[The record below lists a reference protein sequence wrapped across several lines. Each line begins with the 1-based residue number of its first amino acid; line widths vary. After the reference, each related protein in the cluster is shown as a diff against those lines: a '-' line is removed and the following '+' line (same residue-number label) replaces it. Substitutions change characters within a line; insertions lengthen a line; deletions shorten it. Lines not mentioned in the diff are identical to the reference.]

1 VLQGL
6 CLESALEARHHNAEE
21 ALQMHA
27 HVDWTKASQLESM
40 GYAPD
45 AVACALSMFDN
56 SVERAVDWLISSADA
71 EVRPPKRTAPPAPNS
86 APPPPPC
93 SLAARTGSMPAANEL
108 KQVSS
113 HATAL
118 ISAPSV
124 PAPSLVPPPRPPPA
138 TPAVAA
144 PRSAPLAPR
153 AVAGRGEEA
162 LPWPLPPQHAAAAA
176 AAASSASAS
185 ASVSPG
191 VQSAQVAAVMP
202 MKGGWE
208 VQEVAL
214 ESEDTEAKTVMQMK
228 GPTFEWRYWHHN
240 HWRQYDV
247 DVSRRLEEALVAGL
261 RSVQLDLV
269 TDSEVASDKGCKYEI
284 SLTPGD
290 FQQTNLVTGF
300 ERPVKRALGMDFALP
315 PWIHQ
320 TVCEENNVNICLP
333 TTQPVVA
340 DYLRKKVAVEDDEK
354 ASLRRQLESLTV
366 TTTVSEFSNPATNQV
381 KFLKSTIF
389 VDLL

>member
-71 EVRPPKRTAPPAPNS
+71 EVRPLKRTAPPAPNS
-86 APPPPPC
+86 APPAPSP
-93 SLAARTGSMPAANEL
+93 SLAARTRSMPALNEL
-108 KQVSS
+108 MQVSS

-118 ISAPSV
+118 ISGPSV
-124 PAPSLVPPPRPPPA
+124 PAPSPVPPPRAPPA
-138 TPAVAA
+138 PPAVAA
-144 PRSAPLAPR
+144 PRSAAPAPR

-176 AAASSASAS
+176 AVSASSSG
-185 ASVSPG
+185 SVSPG

-208 VQEVAL
+208 VQEGAL
-214 ESEDTEAKTVMQMK
+214 ESEDTEAKTVMRMK
-228 GPTFEWRYWHHN
+228 GLTFEWRYWHHN

-300 ERPVKRALGMDFALP
+300 ERPVKRALGADFALP

-340 DYLRKKVAVEDDEK
+340 NYLRKKVAVEDDEK

-366 TTTVSEFSNPATNQV
+366 TTTVSEYSNPATNQA

-389 VDLL
+389 VNLL

>member
-1 VLQGL
+1 MLQGL
-6 CLESALEARHHNAEE
+6 CLESALEARRHNAEE

-40 GYAPD
+40 GYEPD
-45 AVACALSMFDN
+45 AVARALSMFDN

-71 EVRPPKRTAPPAPNS
+71 DVRPPKRTATPAPNS
-86 APPPPPC
+86 APPPPPF
-93 SLAARTGSMPAANEL
+93 SLAARTRSMPAANEL

-113 HATAL
+113 HATAR

-124 PAPSLVPPPRPPPA
+124 PAPSPAPLMPPPGAPPTP
-138 TPAVAA
+138 PAVAA
-144 PRSAPLAPR
+144 PRSAPLAAR

-162 LPWPLPPQHAAAAA
+162 QPWPLPPQHAAAAA
-176 AAASSASAS
+176 AAASAS

-191 VQSAQVAAVMP
+191 VQSAQVATVMR

-208 VQEVAL
+208 VQEGAL
-214 ESEDTEAKTVMQMK
+214 ESEDKEAKTVMRMK

-247 DVSRRLEEALVAGL
+247 DVSRRLEEALFAGL
-261 RSVQLDLV
+261 GSLQLDLV

-290 FQQTNLVTGF
+290 FRQTNLVTGF
-300 ERPVKRALGMDFALP
+300 ERPVKRALAADFALP

-320 TVCEENNVNICLP
+320 TVCEEDNVNICLP

-354 ASLRRQLESLTV
+354 ASLRRQLESMTV
-366 TTTVSEFSNPATNQV
+366 TTTIAEYAHPATNQAKFV
-381 KFLKSTIF
+381 KSLIYI
-389 VDLL
+389 DLL